1 MEPTAPVRDPQTYA
15 IIGAAMEVHRHLG
28 AGFLEAVYQEALR
41 REFAARAVPFQSDV
55 PLRICYKGL
64 ELGARYRADLVC
76 YGEVIVELKA
86 VTYPVA
92 HAEAQVLNYL
102 KASGLPRGLML
113 NFGTP
118 SLEYRR
124 FVFTPTIHQG

>member
-1 MEPTAPVRDPQTYA
+1 
-15 IIGAAMEVHRHLG
+15 
-28 AGFLEAVYQEALR
+28 
-41 REFAARAVPFQSDV
+41 V

-64 ELGARYRADLVC
+64 ELAARYRADLVC

-86 VTYPVA
+86 VPHPAAY
-92 HAEAQVLNYL
+92 AEAQVLNYL

-124 FVFTPTIHQG
+124 FVFSPASHLG